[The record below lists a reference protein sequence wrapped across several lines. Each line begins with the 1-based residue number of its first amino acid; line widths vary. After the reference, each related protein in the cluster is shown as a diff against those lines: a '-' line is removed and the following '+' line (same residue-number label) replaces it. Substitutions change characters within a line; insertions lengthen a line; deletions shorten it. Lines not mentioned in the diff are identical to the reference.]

1 MSTNA
6 TTRNALAAVHRTLY
20 NRAPETKLEPR
31 PDLATGPP
39 QVSDGGRRVIVR
51 IRTDAGFGP
60 PLNRRIVADDFKY
73 AIERLFSKPV
83 AYPFAGAIYGDLV
96 GVEDFVAGEAAGI
109 AGIET
114 PDDATIV
121 FRLARPTAGSLIVGL
136 VAPESAPVPRE
147 YARRFDRGDRSTYGA
162 HQVPSGPY
170 MFEARSDGE
179 VTEAGYEPGVGAR
192 LVRNPG
198 WDAATD
204 ERPAHLD
211 AIAFRFGNDDAAIAV
226 RRIVRGSHR
235 AGASLP
241 IPPDVARSLTP
252 EERREAVTNAPV
264 ERLTFVTFNTSIAPF
279 DDLGARRAAA
289 AAIDR
294 ETALRVQGGP
304 FFGTRATHF
313 IPTDVL
319 GHAASNAIA
328 AAVPPAAR
336 YDGQGRR
343 INMVAVRDLPAAET
357 LRQDLVQLGFDVRLR
372 LVPNNQI
379 YEACGTA
386 DAEVN
391 VCLVGYSMGGDPQRF
406 FATTFGGASIA
417 PVTSNFSRFDDPA
430 VNAAIRRAAEQFEPG
445 ARARAFAEVNRLLLE
460 AVPALPLI
468 WTSRPA
474 VHSPDVRGAALLE
487 LDYSYSA
494 LD

>member
-1 MSTNA
+1 
-6 TTRNALAAVHRTLY
+6 
-20 NRAPETKLEPR
+20 
-31 PDLATGPP
+31 
-39 QVSDGGRRVIVR
+39 VR
-51 IRTDAGFGP
+51 
-60 PLNRRIVADDFKY
+60 
-73 AIERLFSKPV
+73 
-83 AYPFAGAIYGDLV
+83 
-96 GVEDFVAGEAAGI
+96 
-109 AGIET
+109 
-114 PDDATIV
+114 
-121 FRLARPTAGSLIVGL
+121 
-136 VAPESAPVPRE
+136 
-147 YARRFDRGDRSTYGA
+147 
-162 HQVPSGPY
+162 
-170 MFEARSDGE
+170 
-179 VTEAGYEPGVGAR
+179 
-192 LVRNPG
+192 
-198 WDAATD
+198 
-204 ERPAHLD
+204 
-211 AIAFRFGNDDAAIAV
+211 
-226 RRIVRGSHR
+226 
-235 AGASLP
+235 
-241 IPPDVARSLTP
+241 
-252 EERREAVTNAPV
+252 
-264 ERLTFVTFNTSIAPF
+264 
-279 DDLGARRAAA
+279 
-289 AAIDR
+289 
-294 ETALRVQGGP
+294 
-304 FFGTRATHF
+304 
-313 IPTDVL
+313 

-391 VCLVGYSMGGDPQRF
+391 ACLVGYSMGGDPQRF